1 MDGRYLFKILSK
13 SFQIILLFCFPWGE
27 FARLRAEV
35 DTDLSKL
42 EVRSGSFSQ
51 RKPDNKI
58 ILTLY
63 PGYQYRANN
72 LTISSPNGTKVRLQ
86 EYDLSNSQ
94 PFLDIKTRDFQLN
107 SIIGTYI
114 LFQNYSI
121 DQTTQSIDLN
131 LGGLLV
137 DTNPTV
143 NGSPYQ
149 TKDLGTGMKGRIYNL
164 MPVIYIGE
172 AGKENFRFGLGVGI
186 SNASLRGNPDF
197 YDGLGTQIPLANLS
211 LGGPLQERLDSIG
224 KLALFRNGDIERDPV
239 NAYLLSNLSA
249 EGNLELLGLYQL
261 NKGTL
266 DIAKLNPYT
275 LYWLQQFS
283 NGSLSE
289 LEIITLANLGKSDL
303 KLNHKYVPNFYFF
316 FEIPVWEIVFRFG
329 YGGPVYYEDG
339 YRFTF
344 RNIDI
349 STYLPIDL

>member
-1 MDGRYLFKILSK
+1 MECRVFKRIRSGYLHFS
-13 SFQIILLFCFPWGE
+13 ILLCLPWGPIQN
-27 FARLRAEV
+27 LGAE
-35 DTDLSKL
+35 TNL
-42 EVRSGSFSQ
+42 ELLNTKERSGSFLQ
-51 RKPDNKI
+51 RKPDDKI
-58 ILTLY
+58 IVTLY

-72 LTISSPNGTKVRLQ
+72 LTVSSPNGTKVRLQ
-86 EYDLSNSQ
+86 EFELSNSQ
-94 PFLDIKTRDFQLN
+94 PFLDIKTRDFQVN
-107 SIIGTYI
+107 SIIGSYV
-114 LFQNYSI
+114 LFQNYTI
-121 DQTTQSIDLN
+121 EQTTQSSDLS

-137 DTNPTV
+137 GSNTSI

-149 TKDLGTGMKGRIYNL
+149 TKDLGTVTKGRIYSL

-172 AGKENFRFGLGVGI
+172 SGKENFRFGLGVGI
-186 SNASLRGNPDF
+186 SNVSLQGNPDF

-224 KLALFRNGDIERDPV
+224 KLALFRSGQLERDPI
-239 NAYLLSNLSA
+239 NLYLLSNLSA
-249 EGNLELLGLYQL
+249 DGNLELLGLYQL
-261 NKGTL
+261 SKGNL
-266 DIAKLNPYT
+266 EISKLNPYT

-303 KLNHKYVPNFYFF
+303 KFNHRLVSNFYSF
-316 FEIPVWEIVFRFG
+316 FEVPFWEIVIRFG

-344 RNIDI
+344 RNLDI